1 MCAFG
6 TLRIYLNFGCKP
18 KYNFGDSQNIT
29 LTKSKYNLHCKLNC
43 EAMIAK
49 REKTVGK
56 RRFFCYRIV
65 FGLSKLHKFRLAVHV
80 SGETFKADF
89 FHCRRDFVVII
100 SDAVCAVCVAAERN
114 FPSAEFVVSFQ
125 DVDVGD

>member
-1 MCAFG
+1 MCASG

-29 LTKSKYNLHCKLNC
+29 LTKSKYDLRSKLNC
-43 EAMIAK
+43 EAMTAK

-56 RRFFCYRIV
+56 RRFWHRIV

-89 FHCRRDFVVII
+89 FHCRRDLVVII
-100 SDAVCAVCVAAERN
+100 SDAVRAVGVAAERN
-114 FPSAEFVVSFQ
+114 FSSAEFVVSFQ

>member
-1 MCAFG
+1 MCASG

-56 RRFFCYRIV
+56 RRFFHHIV
-65 FGLSKLHKFRLAVHV
+65 FGLLKLHKLRLAVHV

-100 SDAVCAVCVAAERN
+100 SDAVGAVCVAAERN

>member
-1 MCAFG
+1 MCASG

-56 RRFFCYRIV
+56 RRFF
-65 FGLSKLHKFRLAVHV
+65 
-80 SGETFKADF
+80 
-89 FHCRRDFVVII
+89 VII
-100 SDAVCAVCVAAERN
+100 LFSVYQNFTSSGSRFTYRVKPSKPISFIAAAIL
-114 FPSAEFVVSFQ
+114 S
-125 DVDVGD
+125 